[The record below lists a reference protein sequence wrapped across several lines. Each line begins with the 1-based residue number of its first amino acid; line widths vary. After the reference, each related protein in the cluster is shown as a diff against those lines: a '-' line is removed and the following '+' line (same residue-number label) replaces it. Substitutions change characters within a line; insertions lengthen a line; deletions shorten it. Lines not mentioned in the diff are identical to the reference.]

1 MIPVKSSVIRAVDYD
16 SRSMKLFIL
25 FHSGYTYVYR
35 RVPERIFTGLL
46 RASSKGRY
54 FNSYI
59 RDRYS

>member
-16 SRSMKLFIL
+16 PHSMKLFIL
-25 FHSGYTYVYR
+25 FHSGYTYVYH

-46 RASSKGRY
+46 RAPSKGRY